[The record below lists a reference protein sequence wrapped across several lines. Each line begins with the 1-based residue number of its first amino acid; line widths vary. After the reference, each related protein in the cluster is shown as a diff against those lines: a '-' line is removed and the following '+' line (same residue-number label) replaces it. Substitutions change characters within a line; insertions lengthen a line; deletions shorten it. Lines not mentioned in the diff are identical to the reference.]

1 MKGAFFFSIFEIFTN
16 LMVLMMH
23 SSLIGCA
30 SRISASVGQTLVGL
44 VAVLMLAVGL
54 NNRTYFNDPLE
65 FFKRPLSK
73 LFK

>member
-1 MKGAFFFSIFEIFTN
+1 MKEVFFISIFEIFTN
-16 LMVLMMH
+16 LMVLMVH

-54 NNRTYFNDPLE
+54 NNQIYLNDHLTH
-65 FFKRPLSK
+65 FFCK
-73 LFK
+73 

>member
-54 NNRTYFNDPLE
+54 NNQIYLNDHFNTFL
-65 FFKRPLSK
+65 
-73 LFK
+73 